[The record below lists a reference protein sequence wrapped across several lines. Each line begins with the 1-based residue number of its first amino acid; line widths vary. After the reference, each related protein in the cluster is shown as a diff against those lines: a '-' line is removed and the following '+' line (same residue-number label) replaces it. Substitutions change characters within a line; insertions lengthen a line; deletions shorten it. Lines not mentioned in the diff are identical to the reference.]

1 MKKSTLILII
11 IIYIAS
17 IPIINLFGMNVKLY
31 NEKVNVSHI
40 ECLNETDENCEVS
53 ESNGKKILKVK
64 FTEKADPVNLTGTM
78 LQLTWRVAPDNA
90 TKKDVTFNIKGNKS
104 RIEMFKDAE
113 GNETGLILFSGKA
126 MVDIDIMSTDGTKVY
141 TTVLVWAY

>member
-31 NEKVNVSHI
+31 NEKYNVSHI
-40 ECLNETDENCEVS
+40 ECLNETDENCTVT

-90 TKKDVTFNIKGNKS
+90 TVKDVEFNIRGNKDH
-104 RIEMFKDAE
+104 IEMYKDAE